1 MDSGASWAT
10 VHGFAKSQTQL
21 STCTRDLSPALK
33 KLTIQMVKQFRLE
46 HYRPSD
52 VNGRHIQ
59 DSPSDPP
66 LSIHPL
72 YILPGPICVTNRIQ
86 VMMHYV

>member
-1 MDSGASWAT
+1 
-10 VHGFAKSQTQL
+10 
-21 STCTRDLSPALK
+21 
-33 KLTIQMVKQFRLE
+33 MVKQFRLE

-86 VMMHYV
+86 VMMHYVWDQIIKDKQLSSWLTLS